1 MSLIQASAWPDQL
14 KYFRSAWRKCREN
27 MTEEQ
32 LQDERERVQNGG
44 FTNDEI
50 EELVCQGI
58 SPDDPIAWDALDVI
72 YDRWI
77 LIVETKEV

>member
-1 MSLIQASAWPDQL
+1 
-14 KYFRSAWRKCREN
+14 

-50 EELVCQGI
+50 EELMCQGI

-72 YDRWI
+72 YDR
-77 LIVETKEV
+77 